1 MELCCTDKHSSGT
14 QTRPFLPVNITNLG
28 EQQKEG
34 GFIQSVSQTQRTS
47 EAGFISLVS
56 EFTILFLALGAHG
69 KQFRTAV
76 NNTDGDISGYA
87 HGFPRASAEYRH
99 PFLFG
104 LINIP
109 AAPLLQSLSTYGVPE
124 RSTAALRLQETG
136 CHIIMLLHAK
146 MVDGRDRNRTF

>member
-1 MELCCTDKHSSGT
+1 MTGDGALLRGHCSRTE
-14 QTRPFLPVNITNLG
+14 TRPFLPVNITNLG

-87 HGFPRASAEYRH
+87 HGFPRASVEYRH

-109 AAPLLQSLSTYGVPE
+109 AVPLLPSLSRYGVRK
-124 RSTAALRLQETG
+124 RSTTSCARDWLSH
-136 CHIIMLLHAK
+136 HITSCPN
-146 MVDGRDRNRTF
+146 G